1 MTTQVVDDT
10 RNYRFAEKNRR
21 FIHINPNTTENK
33 IEEAMRQ
40 ISTKLSGLPD
50 DFESIVSSEDIKK
63 SKEIIEKLC
72 IKLKDH
78 NQKFLD
84 NDIIGNGVKIPYASI
99 LYSSLPHLTLG
110 L

>member
-21 FIHINPNTTENK
+21 FIHVNPNTTEDK
-33 IEEAMRQ
+33 IGEAMRQ
-40 ISTKLSGLPD
+40 IAIKLCGPSD

-72 IKLKDH
+72 KKLKDH
-78 NQKFLD
+78 NQKFID
-84 NDIIGNGVKIPYASI
+84 NDIKGNGVKIPYASI
-99 LYSSLPHLTLG
+99 LYSSFQLLTLG